1 MVRSLVFA
9 FPVVPRNYTWFDAA
23 NNRGLAPRTASHF
36 ALRAFREVANPS
48 TVSGTRGL
56 RVLTI
61 PGRSY
66 RIRLHVSACYPKNR
80 FVEPL
85 NRPVLTGGQLSPILF
100 ASSISSTYGLV

>member
-48 TVSGTRGL
+48 RCQGLVGSVYSPSLVEATVYGYTFLLATHMRGNEA
-56 RVLTI
+56 RNLTI
-61 PGRSY
+61 KAARDECSFRS
-66 RIRLHVSACYPKNR
+66 P
-80 FVEPL
+80 
-85 NRPVLTGGQLSPILF
+85 
-100 ASSISSTYGLV
+100 

>member
-48 TVSGTRGL
+48 TASGTRGL

-66 RIRLHVSACYPKNR
+66 RIRLHVSACYPYFEKSADL
-80 FVEPL
+80 VE
-85 NRPVLTGGQLSPILF
+85 RVCKHIVKDCQKR
-100 ASSISSTYGLV
+100 

>member
-23 NNRGLAPRTASHF
+23 NNRGLAPLKASDF
-36 ALRAFREVANPS
+36 ALRAFCEVPNPS

-66 RIRLHVSACYPKNR
+66 RIRLHESACYPSGPRGKTDCSMR
-80 FVEPL
+80 FIPT
-85 NRPVLTGGQLSPILF
+85 RP
-100 ASSISSTYGLV
+100 YGLA